1 MLELSHLIW
10 LFLVVFMFHDFEEI
24 VMVEG
29 WVRAKKAR
37 IRQVVPP
44 SLMKLMAPSFSMTT
58 AQFSVAVACIFAV
71 LSAAVILT
79 VTTLSVGTYLPFF
92 LVCLHV
98 MFLHVFMHIGHA
110 VLLRTYT
117 PGVVTAVAL
126 VLPYSIYTYFRL
138 FEAGLVDW
146 PFIWSTLPYSLLII
160 PVLYA
165 AHQIGL
171 AAGKRI
177 PR

>member
-29 WVRAKKAR
+29 WVRAKKDM
-37 IRQVVPP
+37 IRRTVPERLMKMLEP
-44 SLMKLMAPSFSMTT
+44 SLSMNT
-58 AQFSVAVACIFAV
+58 AQFAVAVSCIFAV

-79 VTTLSVGTYLPFF
+79 VTTLSSGTYLPFF

-98 MFLHVFMHIGHA
+98 MFLHVFMHVGHT
-110 VLLRTYT
+110 VVLRTYT
-117 PGVVTAVAL
+117 PGVVTAVAF
-126 VLPYSIYTYFRL
+126 VLPYSLYTYDRL
-138 FEAGLVDW
+138 LEAGLVTW
-146 PFIWSTLPYSLLII
+146 PLLWSTLPFSLLII
-160 PVLYA
+160 PVLYV
-165 AHQIGL
+165 AHRLGE
-171 AAGKRI
+171 AAGKMI

>member
-29 WVRAKKAR
+29 WVRAKKEL
-37 IRQVVPP
+37 IRQTVPAR
-44 SLMKLMAPSFSMTT
+44 LMKLMEPSFAMNT
-58 AQFSVAVACIFAV
+58 AQFAVAVSCIFAV

-79 VTTLSVGTYLPFF
+79 VTTFSTGTYLPFF

-98 MFLHVFMHIGHA
+98 MFLHVFMHVGHT
-110 VLLRTYT
+110 VVLRTYT

-126 VLPYSIYTYFRL
+126 VLPYSLYTYFRL
-138 FEAGLVDW
+138 LEAGLVTW
-146 PFIWSTLPYSLLII
+146 PMIWSTLPYSLLII
-160 PVLYA
+160 PVLYM
-165 AHQIGL
+165 AHRIGE
-171 AAGKRI
+171 AAGKLI